1 MIIHRL
7 LKTLTVILFL
17 YFHEIILVILFFF
30 ENFPLKKFIEIL
42 DDFIKFLHLSVYLM
56 VG

>member
-1 MIIHRL
+1 
-7 LKTLTVILFL
+7 VILFL